1 MTIKRKMLVSMIV
14 ITLVCALAVFVTS
27 IILFIGNINETAY
40 QRLNVS
46 MGLVQREIEQ
56 MKENAYRAAL
66 QIAGDA
72 ELAEAVARGDR
83 DEVVRTSIRLKNL
96 TGVETCAIT
105 DSNAIIM
112 ARAHQPE
119 LYGDSI
125 ANQFNIQSAL
135 SGNPVA
141 TIEIGTVVRF
151 SVRGGAPIYDAGGAL
166 VGAVTVGFRL
176 DTLDIVDMLGE
187 LTGCEVTF
195 FLNDERVATT
205 ILQDDGERAVGIV
218 ADERISRIVL
228 GGQPY
233 KGRANILGRSAYVY
247 YIPLRD
253 AGGNILGML
262 FVGEYTAEDTANIV
276 MFSVSAAIAV
286 LIVIVL
292 GIIVSAFI
300 SGTIEKQLRSI
311 IDRIQNAARNMDNC
325 TNTLSEISVNLS
337 DGSSE
342 QAASV
347 EQTSATM
354 NETSSMIAQNAENTR
369 QAAQLAEQSKQ
380 SADTAKMKMQEMIQA
395 MEQLK
400 DSSGVISKI
409 IKTID
414 DIAFQT
420 NLLAINATVEAARA
434 GGDAGRSFGVV
445 AEEVRN
451 LAQRSAKAA
460 AETAEVI
467 ENNIELT
474 NAGGD
479 ISSKVAEALI
489 VITEQCESL
498 DQIIREINAAS
509 EEQANGARNINAAL
523 TQLEKQTQQN
533 AAMAQETTASSQV
546 LKGEAYSLEQVV
558 AEACTMI
565 VKSAELKDLS

>member
-1 MTIKRKMLVSMIV
+1 
-14 ITLVCALAVFVTS
+14 
-27 IILFIGNINETAY
+27 
-40 QRLNVS
+40 
-46 MGLVQREIEQ
+46 
-56 MKENAYRAAL
+56 
-66 QIAGDA
+66 
-72 ELAEAVARGDR
+72 
-83 DEVVRTSIRLKNL
+83 
-96 TGVETCAIT
+96 
-105 DSNAIIM
+105 
-112 ARAHQPE
+112 
-119 LYGDSI
+119 
-125 ANQFNIQSAL
+125 
-135 SGNPVA
+135 
-141 TIEIGTVVRF
+141 VRF

-395 MEQLK
+395 MNQLK